1 MLQWAS
7 DELKDTVRSLI
18 NHVAELNEVTHAIQ
32 GENCCFYHG
41 KADAR
46 NLFATFLLT
55 ENALEVRIVTDPGVE
70 FQDPERWTGDSGHKT
85 YFPWLLGRKQKKAQF
100 TLTSKEQ
107 VKYAMELITQAYL
120 QTLPT
125 PHEMK
130 KRPIYATSDQS
141 VAERARAR
149 AGPMEF

>member
-1 MLQWAS
+1 MLQSAS
-7 DELKDTVRSLI
+7 HELKDTVRSLI
-18 NHVAELNEVTHAIQ
+18 NHVAELNDVTHAIQ
-32 GENCCFYHG
+32 GKNYCFYHG

-55 ENALEVRIVTDPGVE
+55 GKALKVEIVTDPSVE
-70 FQDPERWTGDSGHKT
+70 FQDPERWTGDSGHKPH
-85 YFPWLLGRKQKKAQF
+85 FPWLLGRKQKKEF
-100 TLTSKEQ
+100 TIASKEQ
-107 VKYAMELITQAYL
+107 VKYAIELITQAYL

-130 KRPIYATSDQS
+130 KSPIYATSDQS